1 MDKVNN
7 SKKKII
13 FQNNFF
19 LKSFPDK
26 REHENKYRNLLFN
39 YNIKN
44 SNRTHHTTKSQSIL
58 KLNKNFDNKTLN
70 ENNDN
75 DDNIEKRKNIEKK
88 LATIDLFEKN
98 TENIYDWNIL
108 LNYPKSKLY
117 YNKKEYKS
125 LEEKINENENEPN
138 IELPKYPVILVD
150 LNDKQIKRFF
160 GKKAMVEGRNDKQ
173 SFLVKKKN
181 STSPKY
187 SRHSVCINDDS
198 KNEKSYQKRA
208 LTQSSN
214 NTKIDIKNSISHNIR
229 PISIYWD
236 RRPEE
241 TFYFSNA
248 FSDYY
253 NEDLKTFSQK
263 MPILKAKVITS
274 NKRLKK
280 EIIKQRIK
288 LSKEEKKL
296 SDILTKDNIVFRKQD
311 LIIAGERKNAE
322 PLLKNIYYQ
331 LNPHLKKKK
340 KHFKINYHTM
350 KQLQN
355 RKENLN
361 VIKKGI
367 LKPSFEDINM
377 TEKKQKKKQYNSVGT
392 SIDNQDFIHHSK
404 FNNDINSHTSRLIL
418 SYYDIND
425 PDIKYFN
432 YLMNKYNNRTLNNTE
447 TKDNAYDSINDDDKI
462 KEKTYFSTVK
472 NKKEGKNIKFEG
484 IKKGV
489 FKFPFIIEKYKQY
502 TERSD
507 RGAINNKNI
516 NKNQKYFITEGNE
529 NIINS
534 S

>member
-19 LKSFPDK
+19 LKSIPDK

-39 YNIKN
+39 YNNKK
-44 SNRTHHTTKSQSIL
+44 SNHIRHTTKSQSIL
-58 KLNKNFDNKTLN
+58 KFNKNFDDKTSK
-70 ENNDN
+70 ENND
-75 DDNIEKRKNIEKK
+75 DYENIEKRKNIEKK

-125 LEEKINENENEPN
+125 LEEKINENEPN

-181 STSPKY
+181 SPKY
-187 SRHSVCINDDS
+187 SSLSVSINDDS
-198 KNEKSYQKRA
+198 KTEKKYQKRA
-208 LTQSSN
+208 LTQSNN
-214 NTKIDIKNSISHNIR
+214 NTKIDTKNSISHNIR

-280 EIIKQRIK
+280 EIIRQRIK

-340 KHFKINYHTM
+340 KHVKMNYHTM
-350 KQLQN
+350 KQFQK
-355 RKENLN
+355 RKGN
-361 VIKKGI
+361 VNIIKKGI
-367 LKPSFEDINM
+367 LKPNLEEINM
-377 TEKKQKKKQYNSVGT
+377 RGKNQKQKQYNSVGT
-392 SIDNQDFIHHSK
+392 SIDNQDFIHHNK
-404 FNNDINSHTSRLIL
+404 LNNDIKYHSSRLIL

-432 YLMNKYNNRTLNNTE
+432 YLMSKYNNRTLNTME
-447 TKDNAYDSINDDDKI
+447 AKDNAYDSIKLL
-462 KEKTYFSTVK
+462 
-472 NKKEGKNIKFEG
+472 
-484 IKKGV
+484 
-489 FKFPFIIEKYKQY
+489 
-502 TERSD
+502 
-507 RGAINNKNI
+507 
-516 NKNQKYFITEGNE
+516 
-529 NIINS
+529 
-534 S
+534 

>member
-19 LKSFPDK
+19 LKSIPDK

-39 YNIKN
+39 YNNKN
-44 SNRTHHTTKSQSIL
+44 SNLIHHKSQSIL
-58 KLNKNFDNKTLN
+58 KFNKNFDDKTSN
-70 ENNDN
+70 ENND
-75 DDNIEKRKNIEKK
+75 DYENIEKKQNLEKK

-125 LEEKINENENEPN
+125 LEEKINENEPN

-160 GKKAMVEGRNDKQ
+160 GKKAMAESRKDKQ

-181 STSPKY
+181 SPKY
-187 SRHSVCINDDS
+187 SSLSVSINDDS
-198 KNEKSYQKRA
+198 KTEKKYQKRA
-208 LTQSSN
+208 LTQSNN
-214 NTKIDIKNSISHNIR
+214 NTKIDTKNSISHNIR

-236 RRPEE
+236 RRPED

-248 FSDYY
+248 FNDYY

-288 LSKEEKKL
+288 LLKEEKKL
-296 SDILTKDNIVFRKQD
+296 SDIITKDNIVFRKQD

-340 KHFKINYHTM
+340 KHVKNYPTM
-350 KQLQN
+350 KQLQK
-355 RKENLN
+355 RKGNLN
-361 VIKKGI
+361 IIKKGI
-367 LKPSFEDINM
+367 FKPILEEINM
-377 TEKKQKKKQYNSVGT
+377 RGKNQKQKHYNSIGT
-392 SIDNQDFIHHSK
+392 SIDNQDFIHHNK
-404 FNNDINSHTSRLIL
+404 LNNDIKYYSSRLIL

-432 YLMNKYNNRTLNNTE
+432 YLMSKYKNRTLNTIE
-447 TKDNAYDSINDDDKI
+447 AKDNAYDSINDDDKI
-462 KEKTYFSTVK
+462 KEKTYFSTIK
-472 NKKEGKNIKFEG
+472 NKKEGNNIKFEG
-484 IKKGV
+484 VNKGV

-502 TERSD
+502 TEGND
-507 RGAINNKNI
+507 RGEINNKKI
-516 NKNQKYFITEGNE
+516 SKNQKYFITERNE

>member
-19 LKSFPDK
+19 LKSIPDK
-26 REHENKYRNLLFN
+26 REHENRYKNLVFN
-39 YNIKN
+39 YNKRN
-44 SNRTHHTTKSQSIL
+44 SNHNYQTTKSQSIL
-58 KLNKNFDNKTLN
+58 KFNKNFDDKTSNL
-70 ENNDN
+70 NND
-75 DDNIEKRKNIEKK
+75 DENIIKRKNIEKK

-108 LNYPKSKLY
+108 LNYPKSKMY

-160 GKKAMVEGRNDKQ
+160 GKKAMIEGRNGKQ
-173 SFLVKKKN
+173 SLLAKKKN
-181 STSPKY
+181 STSLKY
-187 SRHSVCINDDS
+187 SHLSVSINDDFKTE
-198 KNEKSYQKRA
+198 KNYQKRA
-208 LTQSSN
+208 LTQSN
-214 NTKIDIKNSISHNIR
+214 NSTKTDKKNSISHNIR
-229 PISIYWD
+229 PISMYWD

-274 NKRLKK
+274 NKRLKR

-296 SDILTKDNIVFRKQD
+296 SDILTKDKIVFRKQD

-331 LNPHLKKKK
+331 LNPHFKKKK
-340 KHFKINYHTM
+340 KHVKMNYHTM

-355 RKENLN
+355 KIGNLN
-361 VIKKGI
+361 IIKKRK
-367 LKPSFEDINM
+367 LKPSLEEINVRRNNQ
-377 TEKKQKKKQYNSVGT
+377 KQKHYNSVGT
-392 SIDNQDFIHHSK
+392 SIDNQDFIHHNK
-404 FNNDINSHTSRLIL
+404 FNNDINYNSSRLIL

-432 YLMNKYNNRTLNNTE
+432 YLMNKYNNRTLNTIE
-447 TKDNAYDSINDDDKI
+447 AKDNAYDSINDDDKI

-484 IKKGV
+484 INKGA

-502 TERSD
+502 TEGSD
-507 RGAINNKNI
+507 KGEIHDKNI
-516 NKNQKYFITEGNE
+516 NNIQKYFITEGNE
-529 NIINS
+529 NIINPS
-534 S
+534 